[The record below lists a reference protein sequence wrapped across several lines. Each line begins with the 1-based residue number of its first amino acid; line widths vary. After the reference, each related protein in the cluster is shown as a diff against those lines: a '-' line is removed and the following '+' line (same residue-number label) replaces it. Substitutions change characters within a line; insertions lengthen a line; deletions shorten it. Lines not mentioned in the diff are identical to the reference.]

1 MKRKIYDKLLEWK
14 HVSNGKT
21 AVMLDGARRVGKS
34 YIAEE
39 FARNEYEAY
48 LLIDFAKVSS
58 KVKRYFNEYLED
70 LDTFFMYLLSAY
82 NVELPKGRSVIIFD
96 EVQRFPRAREAIKY
110 LVADGR
116 YHYIETG
123 SLISIRKN
131 VRNIVIPSEEW
142 HLEMFPMDF
151 EEFLW
156 ATGHPMTMPVVRKHF
171 AERKPLGR
179 DLHESMM
186 DVFRQYLV
194 VGGMPQVVG
203 SFAGSHDLRQVDA
216 VKRSILSLYRA
227 DIRKFAGSLKDK
239 ALAVFNS
246 IPSQLSR
253 HEKKF
258 MPSEIDVNGRMR
270 SYDTT
275 IEWLESAMTVNVCRG
290 ASEPNVGLEMNCERK
305 SLKCYLG
312 DTGLLVSMAFG
323 ESELV
328 AEDVHNRILSDRIEL
343 NKGMLVENAVAQM
356 FRAAGHKLYFY
367 SNSSRSSSDDRME
380 IDFLVAKHGLTRRH
394 NISPVEVKSGR
405 SYAYES
411 LSKFRRKYAALLDMA
426 YVVHV
431 NDVTEKDGVLRLP
444 LYMAPLIVA
453 GAKIESEP
461 AAYDQAEA
469 MA

>member
-1 MKRKIYDKLLEWK
+1 MKRKIYGKLLEWK

-48 LLIDFAKVSS
+48 LLIDFAKVSA

-82 NVELPKGRSVIIFD
+82 SVELPKGRSVIIFD

-179 DLHESMM
+179 DLHESLM
-186 DVFRQYLV
+186 DAFRQYLV
-194 VGGMPQVVG
+194 VGGMPQVVEA
-203 SFAGSHDLRQVDA
+203 FAG
-216 VKRSILSLYRA
+216 
-227 DIRKFAGSLKDK
+227 
-239 ALAVFNS
+239 
-246 IPSQLSR
+246 
-253 HEKKF
+253 
-258 MPSEIDVNGRMR
+258 
-270 SYDTT
+270 
-275 IEWLESAMTVNVCRG
+275 
-290 ASEPNVGLEMNCERK
+290 
-305 SLKCYLG
+305 
-312 DTGLLVSMAFG
+312 
-323 ESELV
+323 
-328 AEDVHNRILSDRIEL
+328 
-343 NKGMLVENAVAQM
+343 
-356 FRAAGHKLYFY
+356 
-367 SNSSRSSSDDRME
+367 
-380 IDFLVAKHGLTRRH
+380 
-394 NISPVEVKSGR
+394 
-405 SYAYES
+405 
-411 LSKFRRKYAALLDMA
+411 
-426 YVVHV
+426 
-431 NDVTEKDGVLRLP
+431 
-444 LYMAPLIVA
+444 
-453 GAKIESEP
+453 
-461 AAYDQAEA
+461 
-469 MA
+469 